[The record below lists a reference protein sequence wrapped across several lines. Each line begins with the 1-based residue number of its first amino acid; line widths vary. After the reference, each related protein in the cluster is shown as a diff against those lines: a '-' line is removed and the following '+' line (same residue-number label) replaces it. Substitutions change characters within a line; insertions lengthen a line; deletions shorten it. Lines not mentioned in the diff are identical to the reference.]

1 MTVSPASPRVLSV
14 EWGVMDVDGVGQIKD
29 AKVWPGGGRAW
40 DWRETGTEHDPGI
53 QAADVEELLAHGATT
68 VVLSRGMELRLQ
80 VGADVIAHL
89 EQLGVAVRVAETREA
104 VEIYNALLDTT
115 AVGGLFHSTC

>member
-1 MTVSPASPRVLSV
+1 MTVSPTAPRVLSV
-14 EWGVMDVDGVGQIKD
+14 AWGALEVEGVGQVKD

-40 DWRETGTEHDPGI
+40 DWRETGTEHEPGV

-80 VGADVIAHL
+80 VGADVMGHL
-89 EQLGVAVRVAETREA
+89 EQLGVTVHVAETREA
-104 VEIYNALLDTT
+104 VEIYNGLIDRTT
-115 AVGGLFHSTC
+115 VGGLFHSTC